1 MKNPFI
7 SPIGLKINIFIL
19 LTSLYNLTYAQS
31 NCPEGMI
38 SYWKFDEVANVSTF
52 IDSFNGFNAYCIS
65 FNCPVRDSGIVK
77 WSRNFDSTK
86 ISLPD
91 RDLFNW
97 NSNESFSIEFWMKT
111 DYIPSEVNVAIGRND
126 SLSHLHWWIGYNE
139 TGTASF
145 QLKNKDNQGI
155 RIGNKGTVVNDG
167 SWHLIS
173 AVRNGSTNKNFLYVD
188 AKLID
193 SATQVYTASFEST
206 SNIDIGYL
214 NLDSFYY
221 FKGLIDELSLFNIAL
236 PRAEIQKHYN
246 NGLLGLDYC
255 AQSTDVSENKT
266 FPNKYLLFQ
275 NYPNP
280 FNPTTNIEF
289 QISNSE
295 FVTLKVYDVL
305 GNEIAAIVNE
315 QKPAGY
321 YKEEFNAS
329 LYGGNLSSGVYFYK
343 LHAGEYIQNKKMILL
358 R

>member
-1 MKNPFI
+1 M
-7 SPIGLKINIFIL
+7 KINLFIIL
-19 LTSLYNLTYAQS
+19 INFYNLTYAQS
-31 NCPEGMI
+31 NCPGGMI

-111 DYIPSEVNVAIGRND
+111 DYIPSDVNVAIGRND
-126 SLSHLHWWIGYNE
+126 SLSHLHWWIGYNQ
-139 TGTASF
+139 TGTVSF
-145 QLKNKDNQGI
+145 QLLNTENEGI
-155 RIGNKGTVVNDG
+155 RIGNKGKVVK
-167 SWHLIS
+167 S
-173 AVRNGSTNKNFLYVD
+173 FLYVD
-188 AKLID
+188 AILID
-193 SATQVYTASFEST
+193 SATQVYNASFEGT
-206 SNIDIGYL
+206 SNINIGYL

-221 FKGLIDELSLFNIAL
+221 FNGLIDELSLFNIAL

-255 AQSTDVSENKT
+255 SQSTDVSDNKT

-343 LHAGEYIQNKKMILL
+343 LHAGDYIQNKKMILL